1 MATANA
7 AATSRNAPAQRPVG
21 RPQPRGPVT
30 VLIAV
35 LIGFVA
41 SVLTSLVIGVI
52 IEVIGD
58 HTWWKGKA
66 VEHAQAQVIEDLGYI
81 ELFPKSILVPDTV
94 AFANNMVRLASKPW
108 DMLNAPA
115 FFEHTRRNAA
125 QTVPTRAIQRILQ
138 RLLVEIARVLEI
150 LLYVTQGTAVRLS
163 VAFFAL
169 PAFAMA
175 CLMGLVD
182 GLVKRDLRKWSGGRE
197 SSFVYHHSKHYT
209 AWFLTAGFSLYLAWP
224 IGGFNP
230 AWMVLTFAVL
240 VAMSLSVTVASFKKY
255 L

>member
-1 MATANA
+1 MAANT
-7 AATSRNAPAQRPVG
+7 ATSSSASAQRPVG
-21 RPQPRGPVT
+21 TPKPRGPVS
-30 VLIAV
+30 VIVAA
-35 LIGFVA
+35 LIGFIA
-41 SVLTSLVIGVI
+41 SIITSLFIGVA

-66 VEHAQAQVIEDLGYI
+66 IEHAKAQVIEDLGYI
-81 ELFPKSILVPDTV
+81 ELFPKSVLVPDTV
-94 AFANNMVRLASKPW
+94 AFAKNMVRLASKPW
-108 DMLNAPA
+108 DVLNAPA
-115 FFEHTRRNAA
+115 FFERTKNAN
-125 QTVPTRAIQRILQ
+125 PTAPAKPMQRILQ
-138 RLLVEIARVLEI
+138 RLLAEIARILEL
-150 LLYVTQGTAVRLS
+150 LLYVTQDTAVRLC

-175 CLMGLVD
+175 CLLGLVD

-230 AWMVLTFAVL
+230 AWMVLAFAAL
-240 VAMSLSVTVASFKKY
+240 VAISLSITVASFKKY